1 MNFAPPNGTTYT
13 LPATLRRRSD
23 IVQKLTRLYTSWGYQ
38 QVDFPVLE
46 HYDSTHPIAE
56 QSFKLTDR
64 DNDLLSLRSDFT
76 TATARMVQVHYADF
90 PHPLRLQ
97 YNGKLW
103 QTVNPDIARTREF
116 SQIGV
121 ELVGLSNAK
130 ADAELVYL
138 AKESLRE
145 VGLTPRVEIGNP
157 AFVATLFDLA
167 NIPSEDRTE
176 LADAIDR
183 KAIQELQERLNRY
196 TLAPDLYQA
205 LVQVIDLYGDTSTL
219 EIASQRCPWPETQ
232 AIIERLKAIIAEFD
246 DSSEL
251 LIDLG
256 MARRQDYY
264 TGFTFRAYTFDFG
277 QPILGGGRYD
287 GILLPEAAGFALGLE
302 RIMGAQS
309 QVDDVFQTTI
319 ISTDDT
325 KAAYLRRHGYSVER
339 AVETDL
345 GTLLERAKDRGIA
358 FLVSKTGVE
367 ALSKVA
373 KESQDLE
380 RLEQLLEQDLLEQE

>member
-23 IVQKLTRLYTSWGYQ
+23 IVQKLRRLYTSWGYQ
-38 QVDFPVLE
+38 QIDVPVLE
-46 HYDSTHPIAE
+46 RYDSTHPLAAK
-56 QSFKLTDR
+56 SFKLSDK

-76 TATARMVQVHYADF
+76 TATARMVQLHYADCA
-90 PHPLRLQ
+90 HPLRLH
-97 YNGKLW
+97 YDGKLW

-130 ADAELVYL
+130 ADAELVHL

-167 NIPSEDRTE
+167 EIPTEERTV

-183 KAIQELQERLNRY
+183 KAIQEVKEQLERYN
-196 TLAPDLYQA
+196 LAPDLEQA
-205 LVQVIDLYGDTSTL
+205 LVQVIDLYGDTSIL
-219 EIASQRCPWPETQ
+219 EVASQRCPWPETQ
-232 AIIERLKAIIAEFD
+232 AIITRLKAIVAEFD

-256 MARRQDYY
+256 TARRHDYY
-264 TGFTFRAYTFDFG
+264 TGITFRAYTFDFG
-277 QPILGGGRYD
+277 QAILGGGRYD
-287 GILLPEAAGFALGLE
+287 GVLLPEAAGFALGLE

-309 QVDDVFQTTI
+309 QSDDPTLPI
-319 ISTDDT
+319 ILSTDDT
-325 KAAYLRRHGYSVER
+325 KAAYLRTHGFCVER
-339 AVETDL
+339 AVDTNIEQ
-345 GTLLERAKDRGIA
+345 LLESAKDRDID
-358 FLVSKTGVE
+358 FLVTESGIE
-367 ALSKVA
+367 ALSKTA
-373 KESQDLE
+373 KDSAVLDQL
-380 RLEQLLEQDLLEQE
+380 QSLLEQA

>member
-23 IVQKLTRLYTSWGYQ
+23 IVQKLRRLYTSWGYQ

-46 HYDSTHPIAE
+46 RYDSTHPHEAK
-56 QSFKLTDR
+56 SFKLSDR

-76 TATARMVQVHYADF
+76 TATARMVQLHYPDF

-97 YNGKLW
+97 YDGKLW

-130 ADAELVYL
+130 ADAELVFL

-167 NIPSEDRTE
+167 DIPSEERTA

-183 KAIQELQERLNRY
+183 KAIQELQERLERFQ
-196 TLAPDLYQA
+196 LATDLHQA
-205 LVQVIDLYGDTSTL
+205 LLQVIDLYGDTSTL
-219 EIASQRCPWPETQ
+219 EIASERCPWPETQ
-232 AIIERLKAIIAEFD
+232 VIIERLKAIVAEFD

-256 MARRQDYY
+256 MARRHDYY
-264 TGFTFRAYTFDFG
+264 TGITFRAYTFDFG

-302 RIMGAQS
+302 RIMGAQT
-309 QVDDVFQTTI
+309 DLDNDFQATI
-319 ISTDDT
+319 ISTDDA
-325 KAAYLRRHGYSVER
+325 KAAYLRSQGYSVER

-345 GTLLERAKDRGIA
+345 DTLVERAKDRGIA
-358 FLVSKTGVE
+358 FLVSGSGIE
-367 ALSKVA
+367 ALSKGA
-373 KESQDLE
+373 KESSDLDRLE
-380 RLEQLLEQDLLEQE
+380 ELLEQL